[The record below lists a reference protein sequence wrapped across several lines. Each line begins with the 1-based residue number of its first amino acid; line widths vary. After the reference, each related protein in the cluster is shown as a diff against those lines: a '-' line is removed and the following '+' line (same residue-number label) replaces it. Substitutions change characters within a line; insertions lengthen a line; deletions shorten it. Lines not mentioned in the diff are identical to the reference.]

1 MISTIRSY
9 FARLLST
16 EIGVLGGKVAD
27 LQAAYDALSE
37 DYSGFKET
45 TTRTLKRIGM
55 RWARSGAGGDG
66 QDLELV
72 MEALRSRT
80 SRQDPFQEM

>member
-1 MISTIRSY
+1 M
-9 FARLLST
+9 
-16 EIGVLGGKVAD
+16 AD

-66 QDLELV
+66 QDLNELV
-72 MEALRSRT
+72 LEALKARRGP
-80 SRQDPFQEM
+80 QDPFQEM